1 MAHLILESD
10 LVPLDEPH
18 ALNHVKIEPF
28 PEYSNFFIEGIP
40 KFGQDLGVFVA
51 RALQ

>member
-28 PEYSNFFIEGIP
+28 PEYGNFLL
-40 KFGQDLGVFVA
+40 KASLSLG
-51 RALQ
+51 RT